1 MLRLLLVGSS
11 IFALLFASSLPTRA
25 QDEAPAP
32 TQEQSTQ
39 EQPEQE
45 LGEVTEVSQEE
56 LKQFVETI
64 KLLQVIEEQAKV
76 EMLKTL
82 ENLGLNPQDYQAFL
96 QEQQNP
102 DQQSQPQVTEEQKQ
116 LFEQARE
123 QITEIQKTTQSK
135 MQEVV
140 ENEGIGIESFSR
152 ISTAVQ
158 KDPDLQEKV
167 KLLLQS

>member
-1 MLRLLLVGSS
+1 MLRSILVGSS

-25 QDEAPAP
+25 QDEAP
-32 TQEQSTQ
+32 TQEQSIQ
-39 EQPEQE
+39 EQPEE
-45 LGEVTEVSQEE
+45 EAGEVSEISQEE

-64 KLLQVIEEQAKV
+64 KLIQVIEEQAKV

-82 ENLGLNPQDYQAFL
+82 ETLGLNPQDYQAFL
-96 QEQQNP
+96 QGQQNP
-102 DQQSQPQVTEEQKQ
+102 EEESTPQVTEEQQ
-116 LFEQARE
+116 QIFEQARD
-123 QITEIQKTTQSK
+123 QIAEIQKTAQLK
-135 MQEVV
+135 MQEAV

-158 KDPDLQEKV
+158 KDPDLQEQV